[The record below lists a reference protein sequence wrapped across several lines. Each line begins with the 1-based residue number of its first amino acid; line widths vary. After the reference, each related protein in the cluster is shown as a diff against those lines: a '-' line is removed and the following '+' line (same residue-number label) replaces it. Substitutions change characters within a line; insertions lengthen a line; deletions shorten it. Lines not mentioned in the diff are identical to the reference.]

1 MAIGIWTPVEGS
13 TLFKS
18 FGLPDA
24 KDINSKKVLFAPVAG
39 THMMIVPMG
48 CLPCFVSLTE
58 PMTDGAGFLGTPV
71 FPNVP
76 FVLPRQAAVWIY
88 NPYESQ
94 VVHLSVGAM
103 T

>member
-18 FGLPDA
+18 FPLPDP
-24 KDINSKKVLFAPVAG
+24 KDLNSKKAAFAPVAG

-48 CLPCFVSLTE
+48 CYPVFVSVLE
-58 PMTDGAGFLGTPV
+58 PMTDAVGFTGTPV
-71 FPNVP
+71 YPNVP
-76 FVLPRQAAVWIY
+76 FVLPRLPAVWIY

-94 VVHLSVGAM
+94 VVHCSVGAM